1 MAIVLE
7 TERLSLRELVFDDAP
22 FIVELL
28 NEPSFIQYIGDRGVR
43 TLDDARAYFQAG
55 PMASYE
61 AHCFGLWLATL
72 KESDERVGICGLL
85 KRDTLAH
92 VDVGFAFLPAYWR
105 RGYAVEAAG
114 AALAH
119 GLKTLG
125 LGRVVAIT
133 SPDNEGSKRVL
144 ERIGMTFERMIS
156 LGGKDDREVRLFAS
170 GPLR

>member
-1 MAIVLE
+1 M
-7 TERLSLRELVFDDAP
+7 
-22 FIVELL
+22 
-28 NEPSFIQYIGDRGVR
+28 
-43 TLDDARAYFQAG
+43 
-55 PMASYE
+55 
-61 AHCFGLWLATL
+61 
-72 KESDERVGICGLL
+72 

-114 AALAH
+114 ASLAY
-119 GLKTLG
+119 GRETLG

-156 LGGKDDREVRLFAS
+156 IGGDNDREVRLFAS
-170 GPLR
+170 GSLR